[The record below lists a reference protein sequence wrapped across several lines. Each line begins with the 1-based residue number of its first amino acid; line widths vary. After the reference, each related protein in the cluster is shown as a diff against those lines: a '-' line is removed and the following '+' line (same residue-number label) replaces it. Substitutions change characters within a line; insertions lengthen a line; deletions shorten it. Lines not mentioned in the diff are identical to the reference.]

1 MKTYRIPPKFYF
13 DHRARACGE
22 TGKVIKATKTYLI
35 VELDQLAYEDLLS
48 DALYYVEI
56 ADTLSPAMPSLI
68 NSARATIKALTN
80 KENN

>member
-1 MKTYRIPPKFYF
+1 MKTYKIPPKFYL
-13 DHRARACGE
+13 DHRARGCGDS
-22 TGKVIKATKTYLI
+22 GKVLKATKTYLI
-35 VELDQLAYEDLLS
+35 VELDQLAYDDLLS

-68 NSARATIKALTN
+68 ASARAIIKQLT